1 MRQHKDSSIGDA
13 LKKKQW
19 LFGVGGFLLLG
30 LIVGCDKD
38 KQPKQE
44 VQAEPAAA
52 APADSAAEFSENTKL
67 LLALYQELHLFKDD
81 PEFHEVGFGACCR
94 FHDWQTRVEEL
105 RSRTELETLMDIDVV
120 PGDLLVLGLEYMKS
134 KGSPTGYTQTMD
146 PKFRSGVS
154 VTAGRQEAERT
165 RRVGESYAEEALERE
180 QEAAA
185 QIVGRWLN
193 EGPLRYRMTIFHE
206 GGKLY
211 TEQKFTDGGSLKKEM
226 VEKRSP
232 LGRRFDPVEASRAG
246 DHWIIDSRG
255 NLQSRDND
263 GLITTA
269 RKIE

>member
-19 LFGVGGFLLLG
+19 VFGVGGFLLLG

-38 KQPKQE
+38 EQPKQE

-165 RRVGESYAEEALERE
+165 RAE
-180 QEAAA
+180 
-185 QIVGRWLN
+185 
-193 EGPLRYRMTIFHE
+193 
-206 GGKLY
+206 
-211 TEQKFTDGGSLKKEM
+211 
-226 VEKRSP
+226 
-232 LGRRFDPVEASRAG
+232 
-246 DHWIIDSRG
+246 
-255 NLQSRDND
+255 
-263 GLITTA
+263 
-269 RKIE
+269 

>member
-1 MRQHKDSSIGDA
+1 MVSRLHGVVR
-13 LKKKQW
+13 LG
-19 LFGVGGFLLLG
+19 GVGQRSSPRPFLTCARAG
-30 LIVGCDKD
+30 
-38 KQPKQE
+38 
-44 VQAEPAAA
+44 
-52 APADSAAEFSENTKL
+52 
-67 LLALYQELHLFKDD
+67 
-81 PEFHEVGFGACCR
+81 PEG
-94 FHDWQTRVEEL
+94 
-105 RSRTELETLMDIDVV
+105 
-120 PGDLLVLGLEYMKS
+120 
-134 KGSPTGYTQTMD
+134 
-146 PKFRSGVS
+146 
-154 VTAGRQEAERT
+154 
-165 RRVGESYAEEALERE
+165 ALERE

-206 GGKLY
+206 GGELY

>member
-38 KQPKQE
+38 EQPKQE

-105 RSRTELETLMDIDVV
+105 RSRTELETLMDIGRGAWR
-120 PGDLLVLGLEYMKS
+120 PPRSWLGIYEEQ
-134 KGSPTGYTQTMD
+134 GQPNWVYTDDGPQIQV
-146 PKFRSGVS
+146 R
-154 VTAGRQEAERT
+154 RER
-165 RRVGESYAEEALERE
+165 
-180 QEAAA
+180 
-185 QIVGRWLN
+185 
-193 EGPLRYRMTIFHE
+193 
-206 GGKLY
+206 
-211 TEQKFTDGGSLKKEM
+211 DGGPAVSRENKK
-226 VEKRSP
+226 S
-232 LGRRFDPVEASRAG
+232 RRKLRRRGARARARGGSSDSRAV
-246 DHWIIDSRG
+246 
-255 NLQSRDND
+255 
-263 GLITTA
+263 T
-269 RKIE
+269 